1 MQLDLLIVHRMVVQ
15 LVDNMQKKRDDFQV
29 CYDSAAEIVQW
40 ANDQPGQL
48 SKTDVGLVVKESL
61 PVRRQRRRK
70 SMAGELPMGEV
81 SSASDP
87 VKKYR
92 VEVYSRVLDH
102 ILSSIKQRFDKT
114 SSTLYADLS
123 LLHPRNFGQ
132 VPPGTTEELCKY
144 LLRFDESIT
153 ARQFR
158 KELQNLGNQW
168 LISKQSIADAYVVQ
182 EGSDNEL
189 EHSTS
194 PLSITYDSCKPYPI
208 CCYKVLLQLNL
219 FADADKGHFTGLAY
233 KLLLT
238 LPVFQV
244 TCEGSF
250 SALKRIENRQR
261 STMTQEHLE
270 AFMLMSVKKGIL
282 AKLDNKGIIDSV
294 AASSELRS
302 RRHLLC

>member
-1 MQLDLLIVHRMVVQ
+1 VQLDLLIVHRMVGQ

-132 VPPGTTEELCKY
+132 VPSGTMEELCKY
-144 LLRFDESIT
+144 LLRFDNSIT
-153 ARQFR
+153 AGQLR
-158 KELQNLGNQW
+158 KELQNIRNLW
-168 LISKQSIADAYVVQ
+168 LI
-182 EGSDNEL
+182 
-189 EHSTS
+189 
-194 PLSITYDSCKPYPI
+194 
-208 CCYKVLLQLNL
+208 
-219 FADADKGHFTGLAY
+219 
-233 KLLLT
+233 
-238 LPVFQV
+238 
-244 TCEGSF
+244 
-250 SALKRIENRQR
+250 LK
-261 STMTQEHLE
+261 
-270 AFMLMSVKKGIL
+270 
-282 AKLDNKGIIDSV
+282 
-294 AASSELRS
+294 
-302 RRHLLC
+302 